1 MALERKRSHLHWAK
15 ADGQQQLC
23 GIAAPAA
30 HESFMRGQTYRRDSK
45 ERAPELT
52 GGHAFNRC
60 FALAP
65 DVCVR

>member
-1 MALERKRSHLHWAK
+1 MDSNSSAELLP
-15 ADGQQQLC
+15 
-23 GIAAPAA
+23 PAA

>member
-1 MALERKRSHLHWAK
+1 MALERKRSRLTL
-15 ADGQQQLC
+15 GQGGWTATALRNC
-23 GIAAPAA
+23 CPAA